1 MSQVKAVL
9 INFSKQDL
17 AKIDKMVKEGFY
29 ASRTEF
35 VRSAVR
41 NHIQEHSGLGKE
53 KGPGLQRI
61 SSNDLDKAL
70 IDYINEDPHERL
82 RKLGLR

>member
-35 VRSAVR
+35 VRAAVR
-41 NHIQEHSGLGKE
+41 NQIQELSNPKKE
-53 KGPGLQRI
+53 PGLQRLA
-61 SSNDLDKAL
+61 SNELDKAL